1 MVAGVGSS
9 FGEVVVVESGPGSGS
24 GFGLGLD
31 SPEIQNVV
39 GIRAVSSTL
48 SLFSAVYSC
57 QCEPIVPME
66 FAILGVIPSGGI

>member
-31 SPEIQNVV
+31 SPEIQNAV
-39 GIRAVSSTL
+39 GIRVVSSTL
-48 SLFSAVYSC
+48 SLFSSVYSC
-57 QCEPIVPME
+57 QCDAHSPY
-66 FAILGVIPSGGI
+66 GIRNTWCYP